1 MMLACDDDVKTAFRL
16 RALAGPLASLV
27 LAACNL
33 VGVPGQVNGWS
44 IGEVQVCTVTDAR
57 CQKMIEV
64 ATQRLAE
71 LEPQHSPVVQVTVH
85 EEGLYPNDEGDGEG
99 FIIRSGGPPTVIVFV
114 LEDGSRR
121 AIGVK
126 YVLTNDV
133 PTTYDHGPERRDVE
147 PGNEA
152 PVQTT

>member
-1 MMLACDDDVKTAFRL
+1 MLACDDDVKTAVRL
-16 RALAGPLASLV
+16 RALAGLLASLV

-33 VGVPGQVNGWS
+33 GAVPGQVDGWS
-44 IGEVQVCTVTDAR
+44 IGGHVSCAPADAR
-57 CQKMIEV
+57 CQQMIEV
-64 ATQRLAE
+64 ATKRLDQRDPGHPA
-71 LEPQHSPVVQVTVH
+71 VAIVTVH
-85 EEGLYPNDEGDGEG
+85 EEGLYPNDEGGGEG

-152 PVQTT
+152 PAQTT

>member
-1 MMLACDDDVKTAFRL
+1 MLAFDGDMKTAVRL
-16 RALAGPLASLV
+16 RASAGLLASLV

-33 VGVPGQVNGWS
+33 LAVPGQVDGWS
-44 IGEVQVCTVTDAR
+44 IGEVEVCTLTDAR

-64 ATQRLAE
+64 ATNRLDERDSGHPPIA
-71 LEPQHSPVVQVTVH
+71 SVTVH
-85 EEGLYPNDEGDGEG
+85 EEGMYPNDEGGGEG

-126 YVLTNDV
+126 YVLSNEV
-133 PTTYDHGPERRDVE
+133 PTTYD
-147 PGNEA
+147 
-152 PVQTT
+152 TTTATTARTSIP